1 MTDQPHN
8 LGAEKRGYELGD
20 QYHRIQSPTYIP
32 TDWHKAFTALAV
44 AVTDANVHLESN
56 NMFRCWAALI
66 HCLEIIDMACGTPII
81 KKDDGK
87 ESHHE
92 IQS

>member
-1 MTDQPHN
+1 MTAQPHN

-20 QYHRIQSPTYIP
+20 QYHRIQSLTYMP

-44 AVTDANVHLESN
+44 AVADARYHHEHND
-56 NMFRCWAALI
+56 MFECSAALE
-66 HCLEIIDMACGTPII
+66 HCREIIDIACGTPIA

-87 ESHHE
+87 ESHHD